1 MIVMKFGGTSMESA
15 EALLR
20 AAEIVRSRVTLK
32 PAVVVSAMGKTTN
45 KLINLAERA
54 ILADTSYRES
64 AEDLRKYHQQEAAAA
79 IDDPEL
85 LKMTQLLVDSEFDV
99 LRHLLD
105 GLAIVGELTPR
116 SLDTVMS
123 FGERLSS
130 VIFSAVLNSRGLDAI
145 HVDSRDILKTD
156 DRHTAAVPDFKK
168 TYKLSKKKL
177 ERTLKSSVAVMGGFI
192 ASGPDGRTTTLGRGG
207 SDYSAAIFG
216 AAIDA
221 KEIEI
226 WTDVDGMLTSD
237 PRLLKDV
244 HRIRNISFAEAAELA
259 YFGAKVLHPSTVKP
273 AIEKD
278 IPVRILNS
286 RAPEVEGTRIVSE
299 ALPSKNVVKAIA
311 CKRNIT
317 LVTVES
323 SRMLMAYGFLA
334 KVFEVFS
341 RLETPVDVVST
352 SEVSVSL
359 TIDDATRLQESMDEL
374 KAFADV
380 DVEEDQG
387 LISIVGEGLRSTPG
401 VAARAFRSLESVN
414 IRMISQGA
422 SKLNLSLVVS
432 DADLVEAITRLHS
445 EFFSEIDPEVFAV

>member
-20 AAEIVRSRVTLK
+20 AADIVRSRVPQK

-45 KLINLAERA
+45 KLIHLAEQA
-54 ILADTSYRES
+54 IVADTSYRES
-64 AEDLRKYHQQEAAAA
+64 LDELRQYHLHEAASAVQ
-79 IDDPEL
+79 DSDL
-85 LKMTQLLVDSEFDV
+85 LKMTTLLVDSEFDV

-130 VIFSAVLNSRGLDAI
+130 VIFAAVLNSRGLDAI

-168 TYKLSKKKL
+168 TYKLSKERL
-177 ERTLKSSVAVMGGFI
+177 EKTLKSSVAVMGGFI

-221 KEIEI
+221 DEIEI

-237 PRLLKDV
+237 PRLLKGV

-311 CKRNIT
+311 CKRTIT

-359 TIDDATRLQESMDEL
+359 TIDDASRLQEAISDL
-374 KAFADV
+374 KEFADV
-380 DVEEDQG
+380 DVEANQA
-387 LISIVGEGLRSTPG
+387 LISIVGEGLRNTPG

-432 DADLVEAITRLHS
+432 DEDLVEAITRLHS
-445 EFFSEIDPEVFAV
+445 EFFSEVDPEVFAI